1 MRDSAEAP
9 TPQTMVIE
17 PHRGWLALNP
27 REIWSYR
34 ELLLFLSWRDVL
46 VRYKQT
52 ALGAGWAII
61 QPITMMIVFS
71 VVFGG
76 FAGLPSDDLPYP
88 ILTFAALLPW
98 QLFAAGVQRSSL
110 SLVNNT
116 GLLTKVYFPRLIIP
130 LSAVVVGVVDF
141 LLTLLVLA
149 GLMVWYWITPSWQ
162 ILMLPLFALMAVLSA
177 LAVSLWLAAINVKYR
192 DVTHVTPFLVQA
204 GLFISPVAYT
214 TSLVPEGVWRIVYGL
229 NPMAGVIQGFR
240 WSLLGT
246 TPPDPLILVSL
257 TVIGVSLLTGL
268 YYFRRTELYFAD
280 VI

>member
-1 MRDSAEAP
+1 MKQSEGAVP
-9 TPQTMVIE
+9 TERLVIE
-17 PHRGWLALNP
+17 PARGWIPLNL
-27 REIWSYR
+27 RELWSYR

-88 ILTFAALLPW
+88 ILTLAALLPW
-98 QLFAAGVQRSSL
+98 QLFATGVQRSSL

-130 LSAVVVGVVDF
+130 MSAVVVGAVDF
-141 LLTLLVLA
+141 LLALTVLA
-149 GLMVWYWITPSWQ
+149 GLMAWYGITPSWQ
-162 ILMLPLFALMAVLSA
+162 IFLFPFFALMAVLSA

-204 GLFISPVAYT
+204 GLFVSPVAYT
-214 TSLVPEGVWRIVYGL
+214 ASLVPEGIWRIVYGL

-246 TPPDPLILVSL
+246 SPPDYLMLVSIA
-257 TVIGVSLLTGL
+257 VIGVSLLTGL
-268 YYFRRTELYFAD
+268 YYFKRTELYFAD